1 MQKTFFHHHIITAAL
16 LLTAALAGS
25 CKKLIEIPPSPP
37 TEISQSEQFADSAS
51 AMAAISYVYSYDAN
65 TLSGVGYADG
75 QLTMSTGLSSDELT
89 DANTYDAAGVEFY
102 NYSLTNING
111 EVSSLWTS
119 PYTSLYVVNA
129 VISGVSG
136 NAAMSPAF
144 QTQITAEMGVMRALY
159 YFNLV
164 NLFGGVPLA
173 TTTNYQV
180 NAVSPR
186 ASADSVYAQVMTD
199 LTNAQQNLSASY
211 PSPGHY
217 RPCQLV
223 ATAFLARV
231 YLYQQQWQNAYNAA
245 NTVISSGQYSL
256 VTDPNQV
263 FLDGSTEAIWQVP
276 ATGPNAVTAEAEIF
290 IPQSSG
296 TIPNYPLTTWLVNAF
311 EPGDLRMQDW
321 LGQVIVNGDTLY
333 YPYKYKNVNPTG
345 NATTEDYMIL
355 RLAEQYLIRAE
366 ASAELGNGAA
376 ALADV
381 NTVRARAG
389 LAPST
394 ANPGSQAAVLAA
406 IMHERQIE
414 LFTEWGNRW
423 YDLKRTGAAASVLG
437 TEKTGYT
444 ANAAL
449 YPVPL
454 TQLQDDVNLKQ
465 NPGY

>member
-1 MQKTFFHHHIITAAL
+1 MK
-16 LLTAALAGS
+16 
-25 CKKLIEIPPSPP
+25 
-37 TEISQSEQFADSAS
+37 
-51 AMAAISYVYSYDAN
+51 
-65 TLSGVGYADG
+65 
-75 QLTMSTGLSSDELT
+75 
-89 DANTYDAAGVEFY
+89 
-102 NYSLTNING
+102 
-111 EVSSLWTS
+111 
-119 PYTSLYVVNA
+119 
-129 VISGVSG
+129 
-136 NAAMSPAF
+136 
-144 QTQITAEMGVMRALY
+144 VMRSLY

-173 TTTNYQV
+173 TGIDYKINTALPQV
-180 NAVSPR
+180 SV
-186 ASADSVYAQVMTD
+186 DSIYGQIMSD
-199 LTNAQQNLSASY
+199 LTDAQQNLSAAY
-211 PSPGHY
+211 PSSGAL
-217 RPCQLV
+217 RPDQLV
-223 ATAFLARV
+223 ATALLARV

-245 NTVISSGQYSL
+245 NSVISSGQYNL

-263 FLDGSTEAIWQVP
+263 FLDGSTEAIWQLP
-276 ATGPNAVTAEAEIF
+276 ATGPNAVTEEALVF
-290 IPQSSG
+290 IPQTSG
-296 TIPNYPLTTWLVNAF
+296 TVPNYPITGWLASAF
-311 EPGDLRMQDW
+311 EPGDLRMKDW
-321 LGQVIVNGDTLY
+321 LGQVIVSGDTLY

-389 LAPST
+389 LAAST
-394 ANPGSQAAVLAA
+394 ANPSSQSAVLAA

-423 YDLKRTGAAASVLG
+423 YDLKRTGTAAAVLAA
-437 TEKTGYT
+437 EKTGYT
-444 ANAAL
+444 ANAVL